1 MGAGGFFAN
10 FFGWKQDTP
19 LDERFVMHRFKST
32 RLAVLAGTVMIL
44 ALFTYHA
51 VVNDT
56 IRWDLF
62 SVIAAM
68 AVVKICAMLYYR
80 KTN

>member
-1 MGAGGFFAN
+1 MGTGGFFAN

-19 LDERFVMHRFKST
+19 LDERFIMHRFKST
-32 RLAVLAGTVMIL
+32 RLAEHVGTNMIFV
-44 ALFTYHA
+44 LFTYHT
-51 VVNDT
+51 VVNKT

>member
-1 MGAGGFFAN
+1 MGAGRFFAN
-10 FFGWKQDTP
+10 LFGWKQAAP

>member
-10 FFGWKQDTP
+10 FFGWKQAAA

-80 KTN
+80 RTN

>member
-1 MGAGGFFAN
+1 MTAGGFFAN
-10 FFGWKQDTP
+10 FFGWTRGAM
-19 LDERFVMHRFKST
+19 LDERFVTHRFKSS
-32 RLAVLAGTVMIL
+32 RLAEHVGTNMIFV
-44 ALFTYHA
+44 LFTYHT
-51 VVNDT
+51 VVNIT

>member
-1 MGAGGFFAN
+1 MGAGGFFASL
-10 FFGWKQDTP
+10 FGWKRDAA